1 MGKETGIAW
10 CDHTYNSWWG
20 CTKVSPACDFC
31 YAEALSKQYGHDIWG
46 STAPR
51 RFFGEKHWQ
60 EPHKWNAEAKKAGV
74 RKRVFLNSM
83 SDFLE
88 DRRDLDAAR
97 ARTCRLIEDTPC
109 LDWLMLTKRPQNA
122 RRLLPET
129 WLRWWPKNVWFGFTA
144 ENQERYDGSM
154 LAACDVPANI
164 IWVSDEPLLGPIRI
178 TYGKSPQ

>member
-83 SDFLE
+83 SDFFASAFHL
-88 DRRDLDAAR
+88 
-97 ARTCRLIEDTPC
+97 CGSCQC
-109 LDWLMLTKRPQNA
+109 LDRKSTRLNSSHTVNSYSVFCFEKKKTE
-122 RRLLPET
+122 RRKL
-129 WLRWWPKNVWFGFTA
+129 
-144 ENQERYDGSM
+144 
-154 LAACDVPANI
+154 
-164 IWVSDEPLLGPIRI
+164 
-178 TYGKSPQ
+178 